1 MIRTHTNKTGKYAQ
15 DLDYHEIQMSADNN
29 DSFPD
34 IFVEYIS
41 DFLNQIILI
50 MDGWKLEAA
59 LAARIN

>member
-1 MIRTHTNKTGKYAQ
+1 MICTHTNKTGK
-15 DLDYHEIQMSADNN
+15 DLDYHKNQMSADNN

-41 DFLNQIILI
+41 DFLNQIISI

-59 LAARIN
+59 RIN